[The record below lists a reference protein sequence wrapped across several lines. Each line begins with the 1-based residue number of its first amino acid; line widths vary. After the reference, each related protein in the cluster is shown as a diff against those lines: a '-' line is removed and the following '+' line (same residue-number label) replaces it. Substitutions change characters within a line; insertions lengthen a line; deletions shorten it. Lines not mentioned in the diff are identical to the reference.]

1 MRLLKSFMPRTK
13 PYHHEN
19 LRETLLEA
27 AVALV
32 GEVGPRAFTLREV
45 SRRAGV
51 SHNAPYRHFASK
63 DELLLAVAS
72 EGFERLAATMH
83 RSLAKGQTATE
94 RLHLCGCGYVEF
106 ALRWPHHFLV
116 MFDLPKEVHKA
127 CAHEPVGMNAF
138 GVLLSSIQAAQGA
151 GELPAG
157 DPMPQALTAWSL
169 VHGIAKLGVSGNLPM
184 GRAETLEFTQKA
196 AEVLSR
202 GMRGA
207 GPPTEQGAGPVF

>member
-1 MRLLKSFMPRTK
+1 MAKAK

-19 LRETLLEA
+19 LRQTLIEA

-45 SRRAGV
+45 ARRAGV

-72 EGFERLAATMH
+72 EGFERLTATMQ
-83 RSLAKGQTATE
+83 RSVAKGATALE
-94 RLHLCGCGYVEF
+94 RLELCGCGYVEF

-116 MFDLPKEVHKA
+116 MFDLPKGLAKD
-127 CAHEPVGMNAF
+127 CAGEPVGMNAF
-138 GVLLSSIQAAQGA
+138 GVLLSSIEAAQLA
-151 GELPAG
+151 GELPAV

-184 GRAETLEFTQKA
+184 GRAATLEFTRRA
-196 AEVLSR
+196 TEVLGR
-202 GMRGA
+202 GLQRS
-207 GPPTEQGAGPVF
+207 E